1 MGELLARN
9 EVFIFFVSSIA
20 VYLKMLVKDDV
31 YSQVSLLQQ
40 TRMLPPLH
48 HPCPSPSNYIS
59 NLTRIPDDFY
69 LRVVKA

>member
-9 EVFIFFVSSIA
+9 EVFIFFVSPID
-20 VYLKMLVKDDV
+20 VLFFDRDDV
-31 YSQVSLLQQ
+31 HSQVSLLQQ

>member
-9 EVFIFFVSSIA
+9 EVFIFFVSSIE
-20 VYLKMLVKDDV
+20 VFFFDRDHFK
-31 YSQVSLLQQ
+31 VSLLQQ